1 MEMPMI
7 WADWILLAALLVSIV
22 IGIIRG
28 FTREFF
34 GLVSWIVAIAA
45 ALLLAPA
52 AHGWLEPHIA
62 TPSLRIAAS
71 YAVVFFAFLVIGAI
85 VTAVISSLVRK
96 NASLSAVDR
105 SVGGGF
111 GLIRGVLVGVVLVW
125 LVGLTP
131 ARQDPWWGRSML
143 IPGYEWLANGFR
155 GLLPEAWQRY
165 ATPAGDAAEQAADA
179 AKKGL

>member
-7 WADWILLAALLVSIV
+7 WADWILLAALLLSIV

-34 GLVSWIVAIAA
+34 GMVSWIVAIVA
-45 ALLLAPA
+45 ALFLAPVA
-52 AHGWLEPHIA
+52 FGWLEPHIA

-71 YAVVFFAFLVIGAI
+71 YAVVFFGFLVLGAI
-85 VTAVISSLVRK
+85 VTAVISTLVRK

-111 GLIRGVLVGVVLVW
+111 GLIRGVLIGVVLVW

-131 ARQDPWWGRSML
+131 ARQDPWWARSTL
-143 IPGYEWLANGFR
+143 IPPLEWLANGFR
-155 GLLPEAWQRY
+155 GLLPEKWQRY
-165 ATPAGDAAEQAADA
+165 AAPAGEAAEDAAQA

>member
-1 MEMPMI
+1 MT
-7 WADWILLAALLVSIV
+7 WADWILLAALLASIA

-34 GLVSWIVAIAA
+34 GLVSWVVAFIAA
-45 ALLLAPA
+45 VFLAPVA
-52 AHGWLEPHIA
+52 YGWLEPHIA

-71 YAVVFFAFLVIGAI
+71 YAVVFFAFLVLGAI
-85 VTAVISSLVRK
+85 VTAIISSLVRK

-111 GLIRGVLVGVVLVW
+111 GLIRGVLIGVVLVW

-131 ARQDPWWGRSML
+131 ARQDPWWKESKL
-143 IPGYEWLANGFR
+143 IPPLEWLADGFR
-155 GLLPEAWQRY
+155 SILPEKWQRY
-165 ATPAGDAAEQAADA
+165 ATPAAEAADTV
-179 AKKGL
+179 KEGL

>member
-1 MEMPMI
+1 MI
-7 WADWILLAALLVSIV
+7 WADWVLLAALLVSIV
-22 IGIIRG
+22 IGVIRG

-34 GLVSWIVAIAA
+34 GLVSWVVAIVA
-45 ALLLAPA
+45 ALFLAPA
-52 AHGWLEPHIA
+52 ALGWLEPHIA

-71 YAVVFFAFLVIGAI
+71 YAVVFFGFLVLGAI
-85 VTAVISSLVRK
+85 VTAIISALVRK

-111 GLIRGVLVGVVLVW
+111 GLIRGVLIGVVLVW

-131 ARQDPWWGRSML
+131 ARQDPWWGQSML
-143 IPGYEWLANGFR
+143 IPPLEWLANGFR
-155 GLLPEAWQRY
+155 SLMPEKWQRY
-165 ATPAGDAAEQAADA
+165 ATPAGEAAEDAADA